1 MGGPSDAVVAGPT
14 LLLYLDDAN
23 ASAVA
28 AEAAVLPG
36 PAVTR

>member
-1 MGGPSDAVVAGPT
+1 MGGSGDAVVAGST

-28 AEAAVLPG
+28 AEAAVLPS